1 MKAFARFL
9 CVLSLTAFCVAC
21 GGGGGAAPPP
31 PPAAPP
37 PPPAAP
43 PGPPPIARGNIEI
56 RLTLVAEGFA
66 SPVWGTHAPNDS
78 TRLFVVDQI
87 GTVESIDLSTGQVT
101 PFLNVSNRILH
112 SQDLEADE
120 RGFLGLAFHPGYASN
135 GLLYTFTSEPDSG
148 VTDFPLPIGRTPDHQ
163 SVIAEWRVNNPANPG
178 EVVDAT
184 SRREL
189 LRIDQPYSNHN
200 AGALVFDND
209 GFLLISL
216 GDGGSLG
223 DPDGN
228 SQNTANLL
236 GAILRIDPDGNN
248 SSNGN
253 YGIPTTNPFIGLP
266 GFLDEV
272 FAFGFRNPFRISV
285 DRISGDLWVGDVGEN
300 NIEEVDRVTAGGN
313 YGWNT
318 KEGSFCVTGSTITT
332 DPSRCDSTGLND
344 PVAEYDHTEGI
355 AVIGGFV
362 YRGSRLDNLVG
373 RYVFGDFVGTGPF
386 FDGSGRLF
394 YLDGST
400 IFEFGLSDRI
410 ELGGNLTGFGE
421 DADGELYVMTVALG
435 VSSNSGQVYR
445 IDPP

>member
-1 MKAFARFL
+1 MKKCIYCFL
-9 CVLSLTAFCVAC
+9 LILAAC
-21 GGGGGAAPPP
+21 GGGGSGSPAATSPPAPPP
-31 PPAAPP
+31 PP
-37 PPPAAP
+37 
-43 PGPPPIARGNIEI
+43 GPITEPIARGNIEI

-101 PFLNVSNRILH
+101 PFLNVSNRILL

-332 DPSRCDSTGLND
+332 DPSRCD
-344 PVAEYDHTEGI
+344 
-355 AVIGGFV
+355 
-362 YRGSRLDNLVG
+362 
-373 RYVFGDFVGTGPF
+373 
-386 FDGSGRLF
+386 
-394 YLDGST
+394 
-400 IFEFGLSDRI
+400 
-410 ELGGNLTGFGE
+410 
-421 DADGELYVMTVALG
+421 
-435 VSSNSGQVYR
+435 
-445 IDPP
+445 